1 MSGIWTGTLE
11 RDDEGRNATKNKMWI
26 HFKLFVRLACLPAAA
41 GCPFLLCIE
50 DSDSIVKLIYKK
62 IRGKEERN
70 CCLGGGR
77 WWSRIPLKCRSS
89 TLDMVCWDEDDLR
102 SSVIYKDE
110 VMFSISKDV

>member
-1 MSGIWTGTLE
+1 M
-11 RDDEGRNATKNKMWI
+11 TKEEMRRRIRCGFILNCSSVL
-26 HFKLFVRLACLPAAA
+26 HVYLPAA